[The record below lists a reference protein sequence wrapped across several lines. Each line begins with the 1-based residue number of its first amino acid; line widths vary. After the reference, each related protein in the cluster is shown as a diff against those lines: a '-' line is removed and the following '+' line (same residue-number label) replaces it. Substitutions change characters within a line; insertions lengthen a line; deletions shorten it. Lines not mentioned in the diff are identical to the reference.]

1 MCLKKYKNGSFNRI
15 MFQFT
20 LSETPEADTFIA
32 GIYQT
37 QLKTVVRKWKK
48 WFCGWRN
55 SRRTNRSKL
64 RLRGIKLAWYRIVV
78 KVDVGSHTSAVP
90 SFTNE
95 HSISGIRICKN
106 NNIANNVNISKLT
119 QKHSMFAREKD
130 HTMWILVLRKEKN
143 DSNAVHQWPQRTTM
157 ESWRNCENCKCLM
170 CEKRCSKYIQRER
183 KKQPQ

>member
-1 MCLKKYKNGSFNRI
+1 MFYTFVRVLATYHMQCLKKYKNGSFNRI
-15 MFQFT
+15 MFQF
-20 LSETPEADTFIA
+20 SPFETPEADTFIA

-95 HSISGIRICKN
+95 HSISGMRI
-106 NNIANNVNISKLT
+106 
-119 QKHSMFAREKD
+119 
-130 HTMWILVLRKEKN
+130 MWILVLRKDKN

-170 CEKRCSKYIQRER
+170 CEMRCSKYIQRER